1 MLEPITPST
10 ASASLLA
17 VALLTLFPGIDASV
31 VLGAFAGS
39 TVFVLSS
46 RDPGRLSRVGFFA
59 ASFLIGLF
67 AAGPVAALMNTLL
80 PATVNDHVGALFASA
95 LAVRLLQW
103 LIDMA
108 ADPLGLLARIRG
120 GK

>member
-1 MLEPITPST
+1 MMEPKPLPP
-10 ASASLLA
+10 ASPPLLA
-17 VALLTLFPGIDASV
+17 VAILTLFPGIDASV

-46 RDPGRLSRVGFFA
+46 RELGRLSRVGFFA

-80 PATVNDHVGALFASA
+80 PATVNDHVGSLFASA